1 MDIDDF
7 YILLFHFSTK
17 IKAMKLNIA
26 IKRVY
31 DGYDAADGYRMLVD
45 RLWPRGIKKE
55 AAMLNEWNKTIA
67 PSTELRKWYQHVPEK
82 FEAFAQKY
90 AAELD
95 ALPQEVERL
104 QKIARTQKLTLL
116 FSAKDKAHSQALV
129 LQQYLLKKK

>member
-1 MDIDDF
+1 M
-7 YILLFHFSTK
+7 S
-17 IKAMKLNIA
+17 IA

-55 AAMLNEWNKTIA
+55 AAMLNEWNKIIA
-67 PSTELRKWYQHVPEK
+67 PSTEIRKWYGHVPEK

-104 QKIARTQKLTLL
+104 QKIAHTQKLTLL
-116 FSAKDKAHSQALV
+116 FSAKNKEYSQALV